1 MLRKKLTSV
10 AEWDW
15 LGQIL
20 AAEKQHLRF
29 TSKLCKEQSS
39 AKICPVRELQIKI
52 MSGHSKWSTIKRKKG
67 EKDGA
72 RAKVFTKIS
81 REILVCIKETGSADP
96 ANNSRLATLVQ
107 KAKSNN
113 IPNDN
118 IDRLLKKAAGGG
130 EKNDYENCVYEGY
143 GPGGVAVIV
152 ECLTDNRN
160 RTAGE
165 IRHYFDKFGG
175 NLGTAGCVSF
185 MFSLKGI
192 IVLNNEDGDI
202 DEDKAMEDILE
213 SGADDFSFEDGIVEI
228 TTDPGEVGN
237 VAAELTKR
245 GYEVISAQAEQVPS
259 TYTTLTDEDQI
270 KKMGLMLETMDD
282 NDDVQNVWHNW
293 DMPEEN

>member
-1 MLRKKLTSV
+1 
-10 AEWDW
+10 
-15 LGQIL
+15 
-20 AAEKQHLRF
+20 
-29 TSKLCKEQSS
+29 
-39 AKICPVRELQIKI
+39 

-96 ANNSRLATLVQ
+96 SSNSRLATLVQ

-118 IDRLLKKAAGGG
+118 IDRLLKKAAGGA

-143 GPGGVAVIV
+143 GPNGVAVIV

-175 NLGTAGCVSF
+175 NMGATGCVSF
-185 MFSLKGI
+185 MFTLKGV

-213 SGADDFSFEDGIVEI
+213 AGAEDFSFEDGCVEI
-228 TTDPGEVGN
+228 TTDPNE
-237 VAAELTKR
+237 VAAVAESLTKA
-245 GYEVISAQAEQVPS
+245 GYEVVSAQAEQVPS
-259 TYTTLTDEDQI
+259 TYTTLTDEDHI
-270 KKMGLMLETMDD
+270 KKMNLLLEAMDD

-293 DMPEEN
+293 DMPETDE

>member
-1 MLRKKLTSV
+1 
-10 AEWDW
+10 
-15 LGQIL
+15 
-20 AAEKQHLRF
+20 
-29 TSKLCKEQSS
+29 
-39 AKICPVRELQIKI
+39 

-107 KAKSNN
+107 KAKANN

-118 IDRLLKKAAGGG
+118 IDRLLKKAAGGS

-143 GPGGVAVIV
+143 GPNGVAVIV

-175 NLGTAGCVSF
+175 NLGASGCVSF

-192 IVLNNEDGDI
+192 VVLNNEEGNI

-213 SGADDFSFEDGIVEI
+213 SGAEDFSFEDSCVEI
-228 TTDPGEVGN
+228 TTDPAEVGR
-237 VAAELTKR
+237 VAEALTAL
-245 GYEVISAQAEQVPS
+245 GYEVISAEAEQVPS
-259 TYTTLTDEDQI
+259 TYTKLTDEEHI
-270 KKMGLMLETMDD
+270 KKMGLLLETLDD
-282 NDDVQNVWHNW
+282 SDDVQNVWHNW
-293 DMPEEN
+293 EMDE

>member
-1 MLRKKLTSV
+1 
-10 AEWDW
+10 
-15 LGQIL
+15 
-20 AAEKQHLRF
+20 
-29 TSKLCKEQSS
+29 
-39 AKICPVRELQIKI
+39 

-96 ANNSRLATLVQ
+96 ANNSRLFTLVQ

-118 IDRLLKKAAGGG
+118 IDRLLKKAAGGA

-143 GPGGVAVIV
+143 GPNGVAVIV
-152 ECLTDNRN
+152 DCLTDNRN

-175 NLGTAGCVSF
+175 NMGATGCVSF
-185 MFSLKGI
+185 MFSLKGV

-213 SGADDFSFEDGIVEI
+213 SGADDFSFEDGCVEI
-228 TTDPGEVGN
+228 TTDPAEVGN
-237 VAAELTKR
+237 VAEELRKR
-245 GYEVISAQAEQVPS
+245 GYEVISAEAEQVPS

-270 KKMGLMLETMDD
+270 KKMGLLLEALDD

-293 DMPEEN
+293 DAPEADDED

>member
-1 MLRKKLTSV
+1 
-10 AEWDW
+10 
-15 LGQIL
+15 
-20 AAEKQHLRF
+20 
-29 TSKLCKEQSS
+29 
-39 AKICPVRELQIKI
+39 

-118 IDRLLKKAAGGG
+118 IDRLLKKAAGGA

-152 ECLTDNRN
+152 DCLTDNRN

-175 NLGTAGCVSF
+175 NLGASGCVSF
-185 MFSLKGI
+185 MFTLALSCL
-192 IVLNNEDGDI
+192 
-202 DEDKAMEDILE
+202 
-213 SGADDFSFEDGIVEI
+213 
-228 TTDPGEVGN
+228 TTRT
-237 VAAELTKR
+237 A
-245 GYEVISAQAEQVPS
+245 
-259 TYTTLTDEDQI
+259 TLTRI
-270 KKMGLMLETMDD
+270 RLWKIFSKAARTIFRSRTALSKLPPTRTRFRMLRRSL
-282 NDDVQNVWHNW
+282 QSA
-293 DMPEEN
+293 DMRYFRQTRHRFRVLTQRLRTRTK

>member
-1 MLRKKLTSV
+1 M
-10 AEWDW
+10 
-15 LGQIL
+15 
-20 AAEKQHLRF
+20 
-29 TSKLCKEQSS
+29 
-39 AKICPVRELQIKI
+39 
-52 MSGHSKWSTIKRKKG
+52 
-67 EKDGA
+67 
-72 RAKVFTKIS
+72 
-81 REILVCIKETGSADP
+81 
-96 ANNSRLATLVQ
+96 Q

-118 IDRLLKKAAGGG
+118 IDRLLKKAAGGA

-152 ECLTDNRN
+152 DCLTDNRN

-175 NLGTAGCVSF
+175 NLGMAGCVSF

-192 IVLNNEDGDI
+192 IVLNNEDGEI

-213 SGADDFSFEDGIVEI
+213 SGADDFSFEDGCVEI
-228 TTDPGEVGN
+228 TTDPNEVGN

-245 GYEVISAQAEQVPS
+245 GYEVVSAQAEQVPS
-259 TYTTLTDEDQI
+259 TYTALTDEDQL
-270 KKMGLMLETMDD
+270 KKMGLLLEAMED

-293 DMPEEN
+293 DAPESDDEV

>member
-1 MLRKKLTSV
+1 
-10 AEWDW
+10 
-15 LGQIL
+15 
-20 AAEKQHLRF
+20 
-29 TSKLCKEQSS
+29 
-39 AKICPVRELQIKI
+39 

-81 REILVCIKETGSADP
+81 REILVCIKETGNADP
-96 ANNSRLATLVQ
+96 DNNSRLAALVQ

-118 IDRLLKKAAGGG
+118 IDRLLKKAAGGN

-143 GPGGVAVIV
+143 GPNGVAIIV

-160 RTAGE
+160 RTAGD

-175 NLGTAGCVSF
+175 NMGNSGCVSF
-185 MFSLKGI
+185 MFSKKGI
-192 IVLNNEDGDI
+192 VVLDNEDGDI

-213 SGADDFSFEDGIVEI
+213 SGADDFSFEEDCVEI
-228 TTDPGEVGN
+228 VTSPDSVSA
-237 VAAELTKR
+237 VADELAKR
-245 GYEVISAQAEQVPS
+245 GYKVASSGVEQVPS
-259 TYTTLTDEDQI
+259 TYTTLTDEEHI
-270 KKMGLMLETMDD
+270 KKMNLLLDALDD

-293 DMPEEN
+293 EES